1 MKIIWDEPKRLA
13 NIEKHGFDFADID
26 GFDWENAIIE
36 KSLTEAES
44 SRFKAIG
51 YFRDGTMAVVFA
63 TVGTEAISI
72 ISFRRASSKERR
84 RLPWPRLQ
92 N

>member
-36 KSLTEAES
+36 KSLT
-44 SRFKAIG
+44 
-51 YFRDGTMAVVFA
+51 
-63 TVGTEAISI
+63 
-72 ISFRRASSKERR
+72 
-84 RLPWPRLQ
+84 
-92 N
+92 

>member
-36 KSLTEAES
+36 KSLTGPGN

-51 YFRDGTMAVVFA
+51 YFRDGTMAIVFA

-72 ISFRRASSKERR
+72 FRRASSKERR
-84 RLPWPRLQ
+84 RLPWPKLQ

>member
-26 GFDWENAIIE
+26 GFDWESAIIE
-36 KSLTEAES
+36 KSPIEAGM

-51 YFRDGTMAVVFA
+51 YFRDGTMAVIFA
-63 TVGTEAISI
+63 TVGSEAISI
-72 ISFRRASSKERR
+72 ISFRRASSRERR
-84 RLPWPRLQ
+84 RLPWPKLQ

>member
-26 GFDWENAIIE
+26 GFDWNSAIIE
-36 KSLTEAES
+36 KSVNGPGSA
-44 SRFKAIG
+44 RFKAVG
-51 YFRDGTMAVVFA
+51 YFRDGTMAVIFA
-63 TVGTEAISI
+63 AVGSEAMSI
-72 ISFRRASSKERR
+72 ISFRRASSKERKT
-84 RLPWPRLQ
+84 LPWPRLQ

>member
-13 NIEKHGFDFADID
+13 NIKKHGFDFADID

-36 KSLTEAES
+36 KSLTEPGS

-51 YFRDGTMAVVFA
+51 YFQDGTTAVVFA
-63 TVGTEAISI
+63 TVGTEAISV
-72 ISFRRASSKERR
+72 ISFRRASFKERR
-84 RLPWPRLQ
+84 KLPWPKLR